1 MNAEENVRG
10 EMHAEVGEAEPVLD
24 RARALERIGGD
35 VVLLAEIARL
45 FMEEYPTLLALIR
58 RACAA
63 GDSHELERAAHSL
76 KGAVANFSAAST
88 VHAALMLERMA
99 RAGDLSQAQRAIE
112 LLELELTRLEP
123 ELVEL
128 AR

>member
-1 MNAEENVRG
+1 MSAEEKVRG
-10 EMHAEVGEAEPVLD
+10 EMHAEVDEAEPALD

-45 FMEEYPTLLALIR
+45 FMQEYPMLVGQIR

-76 KGAVANFSAAST
+76 KGAAANFSAAAT

-99 RAGDLSQAQRAIE
+99 RAGDLSQASRAIE
-112 LLELELTRLEP
+112 LLEAELARVHP
-123 ELVEL
+123 ELVRL
-128 AR
+128 AE